1 MLLIVGEVSVYD
13 MCGVVNMIWVLLIEF
28 VCSSLEFGVVVGII
42 IVIILFWWSNVDK
55 VKINWDVFGKIDW
68 IDDVGKW
75 VFMCCIFNVV
85 KVEMV
90 VVFICCV
97 EDGVYVEKVFVI
109 LRVWFVDV
117 WCILVLWLGDVMW
130 VIVFWMEIEENKIFE
145 DVKRG
150 VVDVKMFR
158 NLSFVE
164 GDFFNNKLFVEE
176 FFLFLVV
183 GDGWM

>member
-1 MLLIVGEVSVYD
+1 
-13 MCGVVNMIWVLLIEF
+13 
-28 VCSSLEFGVVVGII
+28 
-42 IVIILFWWSNVDK
+42 
-55 VKINWDVFGKIDW
+55 
-68 IDDVGKW
+68 
-75 VFMCCIFNVV
+75 
-85 KVEMV
+85 
-90 VVFICCV
+90 
-97 EDGVYVEKVFVI
+97 
-109 LRVWFVDV
+109 
-117 WCILVLWLGDVMW
+117 
-130 VIVFWMEIEENKIFE
+130 MEIEENKIFE